1 MCYSEDRFTHF
12 IVTFLYNTGPGPQH
26 QELCIPRDSDI
37 HITLGFTHT
46 IICMPV
52 RSYAEMIEQ
61 RLKSSALLSDH
72 KIAAEKLLRKAVAD
86 AKRRGLLFVVIL
98 NEQNELHH
106 SLTLNILHGTPQGMV
121 PAMAHINSAE
131 ATVTRHICL
140 SIVISNVFLDC
151 CLEII
156 LF

>member
-1 MCYSEDRFTHF
+1 
-12 IVTFLYNTGPGPQH
+12 
-26 QELCIPRDSDI
+26 
-37 HITLGFTHT
+37 
-46 IICMPV
+46 
-52 RSYAEMIEQ
+52 MIEQ

-72 KIAAEKLLRKAVAD
+72 KIAAEKLLHKAVAD

-98 NEQNELHH
+98 NEQNEVYH
-106 SLTLNILHGTPQGMV
+106 SLTLIILHGTPQGMV